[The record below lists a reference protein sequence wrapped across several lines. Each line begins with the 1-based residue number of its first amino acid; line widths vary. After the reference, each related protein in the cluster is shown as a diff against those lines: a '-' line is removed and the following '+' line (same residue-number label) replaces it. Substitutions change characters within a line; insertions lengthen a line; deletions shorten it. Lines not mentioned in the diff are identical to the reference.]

1 MLGYALK
8 KLMYNLSLCLAAYML
23 IFFFSRY
30 QRVYAGWFAGAAG
43 MIYLL
48 AAWIYYLKSKGTDI
62 TKLLKRKKPQEVPY
76 YLKSP
81 AEKRRKPRIGLN
93 APRHNTDDDLDETAE
108 QAETESLSAKQGL
121 AARAAVYLAA
131 GIAMLVLSAI

>member
-8 KLMYNLSLCLAAYML
+8 KLMYNLSLCLTAYML

-48 AAWIYYLKSKGTDI
+48 AAWIFYLKSKGTE
-62 TKLLKRKKPQEVPY
+62 KRK
-76 YLKSP
+76 
-81 AEKRRKPRIGLN
+81 RPRIGLN

-108 QAETESLSAKQGL
+108 QAETESLSAKQGF
-121 AARAAVYLAA
+121 AARAAVYLVM
-131 GIAMLVLSAI
+131 GIVMLALSAI

>member
-43 MIYLL
+43 RMGKSRAL
-48 AAWIYYLKSKGTDI
+48 AW
-62 TKLLKRKKPQEVPY
+62 
-76 YLKSP
+76 
-81 AEKRRKPRIGLN
+81 
-93 APRHNTDDDLDETAE
+93 
-108 QAETESLSAKQGL
+108 
-121 AARAAVYLAA
+121 A
-131 GIAMLVLSAI
+131 GIMSLLVNES

>member
-48 AAWIYYLKSKGTDI
+48 AAWIFYLKSKGTDI

-81 AEKRRKPRIGLN
+81 AEKRKRPRIGLN
-93 APRHNTDDDLDETAE
+93 APRHNTCL
-108 QAETESLSAKQGL
+108 L
-121 AARAAVYLAA
+121 
-131 GIAMLVLSAI
+131 

>member
-8 KLMYNLSLCLAAYML
+8 KLMYNLSLCLTAYML

-43 MIYLL
+43 M
-48 AAWIYYLKSKGTDI
+48 IYYLKSKGTDI

-81 AEKRRKPRIGLN
+81 AEKRKKPRIGLN

-108 QAETESLSAKQGL
+108 QAETESLSAKQGF
-121 AARAAVYLAA
+121 AARAAVYLVM
-131 GIAMLVLSAI
+131 GIVMLVLSAI

>member
-8 KLMYNLSLCLAAYML
+8 KLMYNLSLCLTAYML

-62 TKLLKRKKPQEVPY
+62 TKLLKRKKP
-76 YLKSP
+76 
-81 AEKRRKPRIGLN
+81 RIGLN

-108 QAETESLSAKQGL
+108 QAETESLSAKQGF
-121 AARAAVYLAA
+121 AARAAVYLVM
-131 GIAMLVLSAI
+131 GIVMLVLSAI

>member
-8 KLMYNLSLCLAAYML
+8 KLMYNLSLCLTAYML

-62 TKLLKRKKPQEVPY
+62 TKLLKRKKP
-76 YLKSP
+76 
-81 AEKRRKPRIGLN
+81 RIGLN

-108 QAETESLSAKQGL
+108 QAETESLSAKQGF
-121 AARAAVYLAA
+121 AARAAVYLVA